1 MIRLSIR
8 LCVTILL
15 ITFLIHVPG
24 LTSYSIDQEGTASVT
39 GRFVD
44 INGQPIHKLPLFIAP
59 LEIIN
64 NSWGSTVNLPD
75 DFSLLRRAQ
84 TDEEGRFSITGIP
97 KGSFYFGTLPYNID
111 ERLPPDYEKKL
122 EEFLSLDYAM
132 LHPDYIDAFI
142 ANNFGFGYDDF
153 EPDVEIL
160 SLNVK
165 GITFF
170 PAGDAGE
177 VVFGIE
183 PGSHIKDVVVT
194 VQPRMRVQGQVA
206 FEDGT
211 PLSNALL
218 EMQAQFSHENRSRR
232 RTSGTPRTDS
242 NGSFVFY
249 LDEESDTRVYTF
261 SVKYQGLEATAKP
274 VRLEPGERLAG
285 LQFTFDSEPIAP
297 KPLPPKTEVKP
308 SKTNPKETQETQQP
322 ESNEVWIVN
331 PVNRHAYKR
340 VRCKTRDDAI
350 AQALKEKAHL
360 VTINDAKEQEWLSA
374 VFGSEF
380 YWIGL
385 SKDENETGWQWQ
397 NGEAITYKNW
407 LPDDYFSETWDANE
421 RKHVVTTFVDGKWY
435 AVSPKSVIV
444 KMTKFAIIEKG
455 DIKILTTN
463 EKASVKKK

>member
-1 MIRLSIR
+1 MIRLSFR
-8 LCVTILL
+8 LSVTILL
-15 ITFLIHVPG
+15 MPILIHVPG
-24 LTSYSIDQEGTASVT
+24 FTSYSIDQESTGTVT

-44 INGQPIHKLPLFIAP
+44 INGQPVHKLPLFIAP

-75 DFSLLRRAQ
+75 DFFLLRRAQ

-122 EEFLSLDYAM
+122 EEFLSLDDAM
-132 LHPDYIDAFI
+132 LHPDYIDVFI

-153 EPDVEIL
+153 EPDVEIQ

-165 GITFF
+165 GITFY
-170 PAGDAGE
+170 PAGVAGE
-177 VVFGIE
+177 VIFGIE

-194 VQPRMRVQGQVA
+194 VQPRMRVQGRVV
-206 FEDGT
+206 FKDGT

-218 EMQAQFSHENRSRR
+218 EMQGR

-242 NGSFVFY
+242 NGSFVYY

-261 SVKYQGLEATAKP
+261 SVKYQGLVAITKP
-274 VRLEPGERLAG
+274 IRLEPGERLAG
-285 LQFTFDSEPIAP
+285 LQFTFNSKPIAP

-308 SKTNPKETQETQQP
+308 AKTNPKETQETQQP

-331 PVNRHAYKR
+331 PANRHAYKR

-350 AQALKEKAHL
+350 AQAIKEKAHL

-374 VFGSEF
+374 VFGYEF

-407 LPDDYFSETWDANE
+407 LSNDYFSETWDANE

-444 KMTKFAIIEKG
+444 KMTEFAIIEKG
-455 DIKILTTN
+455 DIKIKTSI
-463 EKASVKKK
+463 EKR

>member
-1 MIRLSIR
+1 MIRLSFR
-8 LCVTILL
+8 LSVTILL
-15 ITFLIHVPG
+15 MPILIHVLG
-24 LTSYSIDQEGTASVT
+24 FTSYSNDQEGTGTVT

-44 INGQPIHKLPLFIAP
+44 IDGQPVHKLPLFIAP

-64 NSWGSTVNLPD
+64 NSWGSKVYLPN
-75 DFSLLRRAQ
+75 DFLLLRRVQ
-84 TDEEGRFSITGIP
+84 TDEEGQFSITGIP

-111 ERLPPDYEKKL
+111 ERLPPDYKKKL
-122 EEFLSLDYAM
+122 EDFLSLDYAM
-132 LHPDYIDAFI
+132 LHPDYIDVFI

-165 GITFF
+165 GFTFY

-194 VQPRMRVQGQVA
+194 VQPRMRVQGQVV

-218 EMQAQFSHENRSRR
+218 EMKAQFSLENDRR

-242 NGSFVFY
+242 NGSFVYY
-249 LDEESDTRVYTF
+249 LDEESDTSVYTF

-274 VRLEPGERLAG
+274 VRLEQGERLAG
-285 LQFTFDSEPIAP
+285 LSFTLQSKPIAP

-308 SKTNPKETQETQQP
+308 AKSSPKETQETQHS

-331 PVNRHAYKR
+331 PSNRHAYKR
-340 VRCKTRDDAI
+340 VHCKTRDDAI
-350 AQALKEKAHL
+350 AQAIKEKAHL
-360 VTINDAKEQEWLSA
+360 VTINNAKEQEWLGA
-374 VFGSEF
+374 VFGYEF

-397 NGEAITYKNW
+397 NGEAISYENW
-407 LPDDYFSETWDANE
+407 LPDDYYSETWDANE

-444 KMTKFAIIEKG
+444 KMTEFAIIEKG
-455 DIKILTTN
+455 DIKIET
-463 EKASVKKK
+463 SVRKK